1 MKILALGDVVGERT
15 LQFLAKTLPQKRR
28 ELCADLVIVN
38 GENVCDIK
46 GISPAAADAL
56 LDCGADIITSGNH
69 VFDRRDVYD
78 YLDSSK
84 RIIRPLNYPPE
95 APGEG
100 ARVVI
105 SAEGWQVLVLNVSG
119 CAFMDALANP
129 IASVERALDA
139 HRGKYDVAV
148 LDIHAEATSE
158 KLAIAHYFDGRIA
171 AMFGTHTHV
180 QTADEQILPK
190 GSGYITDLG
199 MTGPADGILGV
210 DPEAI
215 IARQRSHLPRRFT
228 VAAGALATHGALFDI
243 DPVSGRC
250 HAVTRVKFTE
260 KP

>member
-15 LQFLAKTLPQKRR
+15 LQFLARTLPQKRR
-28 ELCADLVIVN
+28 ELGADLVIVN

-69 VFDRRDVYD
+69 VFDRRDAYA

-84 RIIRPLNYPPE
+84 TLIRPLNYPPE

-105 SAEGWQVLVLNVSG
+105 SADGWQVLVLNVSG

-129 IASVERALDA
+129 IASVERALDSY
-139 HRGKYDVAV
+139 RGKYDVAV

-158 KLAIAHYFDGRIA
+158 KLAIARYFDGRIA

-180 QTADEQILPK
+180 QTADEQILPN

-199 MTGPADGILGV
+199 MTGPTDGILGV
-210 DPEAI
+210 TADAV
-215 IARQRSHLPRRFT
+215 IARNRTRLPQRFT
-228 VAAGALATHGALFDI
+228 VAGGEIRASGALFEI
-243 DPVSGRC
+243 DPSTG
-250 HAVTRVKFTE
+250 RVKAVSRVNF
-260 KP
+260 

>member
-15 LQFLAKTLPQKRR
+15 LQFLARTLPQKRR
-28 ELCADLVIVN
+28 ELGADLVIVN

-69 VFDRRDVYD
+69 VFDRRDAYA

-84 RIIRPLNYPPE
+84 TLIRPLNYPPE

-100 ARVVI
+100 ARVVV
-105 SAEGWQVLVLNVSG
+105 SADGWQVLVLNVSG

-129 IASVERALDA
+129 IASVERALDSY
-139 HRGKYDVAV
+139 RGKYDVAV

-158 KLAIAHYFDGRIA
+158 KLAIARYFDGRIA
-171 AMFGTHTHV
+171 VMFGTHTHV
-180 QTADEQILPK
+180 QTADEQVLPG

-199 MTGPADGILGV
+199 MTGPTDGILGV
-210 DPEAI
+210 VSDAV
-215 IARQRSHLPRRFT
+215 IARNRTRLPQRFT
-228 VAAGALATHGALFDI
+228 VAGGEIRASGAFFDV
-243 DPVSGRC
+243 DPSTG
-250 HAVTRVKFTE
+250 RVKAVSRVNF
-260 KP
+260 